1 MLTKLKAH
9 FKRDKDKTNLYHPNF
24 YEFIEKAENDERGL
38 NLKVNGVQYYRFK
51 KEISMPWGRY
61 MYLQTFLS
69 EAALRM
75 STDLLKKYMENLT
88 KILNGN
94 KGVIELGKAF
104 QIIGQ
109 IQSRCELAFETE
121 TTYRLASV
129 LYFDDTEDLYS
140 YDKAY
145 NDLKIQSWKEAKTLD
160 FFYMMPMTVYLNL
173 SDLSPQDLQTFIERS
188 GEILKGLIP
197 ETPEQ

>member
-1 MLTKLKAH
+1 MLNKIKAW
-9 FKRDKDKTNLYHPNF
+9 FKRDKDKTNLYHPTF
-24 YEFIEKAENDERGL
+24 IDHIEKAENSDKGL
-38 NLKVNGVQYYRFK
+38 NLKIGGIQYYRFK

-69 EAALRM
+69 EAGLRL

-94 KGVIELGKAF
+94 KGIIELGKAF

-109 IQSRCELAFETE
+109 IQSRCELAFEVD

-145 NDLKIQSWKEAKTLD
+145 NDKKIQSWKEAKTLD
-160 FFYMMPMTVYLNL
+160 FFYMMPMTEFLNL
-173 SDLSPQDLQTFIERS
+173 SASSPQDLQTFIEQS
-188 GEILKGLIP
+188 KGILEGLIL